1 MPATLTYRPLT
12 PQNRSKVLR
21 GGLALRRPQNP
32 LMGILPTCG
41 NVLGYRYAS
50 LDEAQ
55 RCGNS
60 HTDYCPLITIRWTHT
75 FSAKEKDSET
85 GLSYFGAR
93 YYSSDL
99 SIWLSV
105 DPQASKYP
113 SLSPYVYCANNP
125 IKLVDPNGEEI
136 DGPDDPPT
144 KYIIKKGDTFWD
156 LENARNLPHGT
167 IQKDNPTV
175 DPNNLQVGQVIY
187 YPYLLGD
194 LLVHDDEIAVNSDV
208 PDYFYQPTSFG
219 ITMNLKNYNLLSP
232 FLSLYNL
239 GESFH
244 NLSSFTYFLK
254 TNLFNRKF
262 GFRTPPLLRPLGKG
276 HTGRFTPNDLTE
288 NLAMKHIQG
297 NPQMGR
303 VIKPNLH
310 DPRWDFSLRRALPMD
325 PSGNGGGFVFD
336 CRALPNP
343 GREPQYRAFTGQDEC
358 VIEYL
363 ERYPEVQA
371 FKDHTFAL
379 VDQAVRNYLER
390 KFNHLMVCF
399 GCTGGQHRSVY
410 FAEQTA
416 RHLRKMF
423 PDIQVEVRHTARENG

>member
-1 MPATLTYRPLT
+1 MNQHFT
-12 PQNRSKVLR
+12 
-21 GGLALRRPQNP
+21 
-32 LMGILPTCG
+32 
-41 NVLGYRYAS
+41 
-50 LDEAQ
+50 
-55 RCGNS
+55 
-60 HTDYCPLITIRWTHT
+60 HTVSPIPMLFADYYT
-75 FSAKEKDSET
+75 FSAKERDAET

-105 DPQASKYP
+105 DPMSGKYP

-125 IKLVDPNGEEI
+125 VKLVDPNGEEI
-136 DGPDDPPT
+136 GGPDDPPT

-194 LLVHDDEIAVNSDV
+194 LLVHDDEIAVNSNV

-219 ITMNLKNYNLLSP
+219 ITMDLKNYNLLSP

-254 TNLFNRKF
+254 TNLFKRKF
-262 GFRTPPLLRPLGKG
+262 GFESPSLLRPLGKG
-276 HTGRFTPNDLTE
+276 HTGRFTPNNLTE
-288 NLAMKHIQG
+288 DLAMKHIQG

-310 DPRWDFSLRRALPMD
+310 DPRWEGWTKMSWTNE
-325 PSGNGGGFVFD
+325 SK
-336 CRALPNP
+336 
-343 GREPQYRAFTGQDEC
+343 T
-358 VIEYL
+358 IEIHYN
-363 ERYPEVQA
+363 A
-371 FKDHTFAL
+371 
-379 VDQAVRNYLER
+379 
-390 KFNHLMVCF
+390 KFNSYGRIISIDDFKFKRPNL
-399 GCTGGQHRSVY
+399 
-410 FAEQTA
+410 
-416 RHLRKMF
+416 
-423 PDIQVEVRHTARENG
+423 